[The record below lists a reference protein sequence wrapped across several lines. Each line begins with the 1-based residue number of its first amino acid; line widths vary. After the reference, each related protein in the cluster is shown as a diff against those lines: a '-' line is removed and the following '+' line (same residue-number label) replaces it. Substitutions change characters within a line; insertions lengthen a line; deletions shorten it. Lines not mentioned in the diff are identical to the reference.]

1 MSFTEVIKRSKTI
14 RRIGKSLKIYKEFLN
29 DAHGFS
35 SSYIEAAEEK
45 ENYKYSILLLVH
57 SLEKGMCMPSPR
69 PFGGSKVE
77 KLIELIKNYQGD
89 SSDFEYKIAVETLFS
104 WKKF

>member
-1 MSFTEVIKRSKTI
+1 MKINEILKENKLI
-14 RRIGKSLKIYKEFLN
+14 RKVGKSLKIYREFLS

-57 SLEKGMCMPSPR
+57 SLEKGMCMPTPR
-69 PFGGSKVE
+69 PFGGGRLRNLSR
-77 KLIELIKNYQGD
+77 I
-89 SSDFEYKIAVETLFS
+89 
-104 WKKF
+104 